1 MKKTLISLLS
11 VVTLTG
17 LLTVQ
22 PLLAATVVWSGA
34 DTNTGNFNWSDSL
47 NWSGGTPALANSIF
61 FNDPGTA
68 LAASNINNIVDA
80 NTSILALKI
89 GNTNGFHT
97 TLINSGVTLTVTN
110 TAAGNLVWVGTATD
124 NGASELVSATVTGIG
139 GHLAVSST
147 NVGSQMVVQQGGASG
162 SHNAKL
168 DLSGLDTFNLTSGR
182 LLVGGNSI
190 STPTGSPNASN
201 YCSGTLILAK
211 TNLIQLNGTT
221 TPALNVADA
230 VNNGANNLIQL
241 GQTNGLFIDTITI
254 AHTKGTATLQFNP
267 AYAGS
272 NPSLYLRGKSA
283 TRVSAMSIG
292 DMSGTSGSTSTSTGT
307 VDLSLGTV
315 DAQVNICYVG
325 RGETAAGNGAAT
337 GTLTLGAGVFN
348 VNTLDLGN
356 LLISTA
362 TGPATGTLNVN
373 TGGTLVVNTN
383 LALGY
388 NPGASSTAKGTLNIT
403 NGTVYANAITN
414 LGGNFNS
421 TINMAGGTLVVS
433 NTAGTPAAPIT
444 TVNLTSATLQVAAA
458 KTVANVSVS
467 SLNLADSSSVINV
480 SSIPVLFGYPSQ
492 FPLISFASLAG
503 GSTISLGTLPGTFQ
517 GYVSNDLAS
526 TIWVVVTNGPST
538 AKNDEWGGGVNSLWN
553 TTTLNWTNAGV
564 AVPYSENDSVTFD
577 DLGKTSSV
585 NLVTNHAPLGLIV
598 SNNVLNYSF
607 TGVGSVTGVVGLN
620 KQGAASLT
628 LAETGGDNFSG
639 GVVVGGGKVIL
650 DDANCAISGGVGITN
665 GATLQIGNNDTNGA
679 LPAGIL
685 DDEGTLAF
693 SRTDNILLATTIP
706 GGGGLTQNGNGTL
719 ILNSPVSYTGNTII
733 SKGTLALTNTVSLS
747 NSVSLLVSNATF
759 DVSGLAG
766 QTTILNSLT
775 VTNATFNVAIAGIQP
790 AISVVS
796 GFTAD
801 GILSVSNK
809 INVLALPAIASY
821 PSTLTVIQSAGIS
834 LTAGNFNFALGSLPA
849 GYAGSISESADQTS
863 VLLTLTSGPVGVRP
877 SVTWSGADV
886 SNSNTNW
893 SDRLNWQLPGAPTPA
908 DNVIFNNTAAVTASV
923 LSTPG
928 GGVAALSD
936 PENFNNIVDAN
947 FSLASLTYTNLGAT
961 YHNTAI
967 NSGDTLAITNS
978 LTVGGVDSGATAQT
992 GFVTVYGTQATL
1004 SFTNPAGS
1012 VSVWNGSG
1020 TLVGSQATLDM
1031 SALDNFTATASRLL
1045 VGASA
1050 GNTVNRPSGVLY
1062 LARTNAITAEY
1073 QSTTIDSGS
1082 TAADSAL
1089 VVGDCVSNPGNTSAI
1104 NLGQVNV
1111 FTLDSVGIGRQKSS
1125 ATLIFNSIYAN
1136 VAPYPSVIFQGFSAN
1151 AVTLFE
1157 IGNGGGNTGTTTLT
1171 ADANLTGGFV
1181 TAAITTLNVGR
1192 ASGGST
1198 GTGTTTGSLEFDA
1211 GTISAYTVNI
1221 GFQPVAN
1228 ASKIGVGTVSVNNNP
1243 TIGTNATL
1251 SVSGSLNLALNVNG
1265 SATAGTLNIS
1275 GGTVQAN
1282 AIAAGIN
1289 GAASTITLQ
1298 SGMLVITNF
1307 AGTPAAPLTTLNL
1320 NGGTLQLD
1328 VNGNAL
1334 VTNIVATTIS
1344 PSGTTTINIG
1354 AIANGLGLTTIP
1366 LMSYTGSDPF
1376 SSLVL
1381 GTLPAGFSG
1390 TLVDNAANSRID
1402 LSLTP
1407 PGSLA
1412 WVGAVG
1418 STLNGNWNFG
1428 NLNWKNLG
1436 APSAYADPEF
1446 AQFDDTASN
1455 SAVVLATT
1463 VSPSELNVAN
1473 NTLNYVFSGSG
1484 KISGAASVTKS
1495 GSGTLTL
1502 AGTGGDNFGGGIT
1515 VNNNGGKLILD
1526 NANSA
1531 MAGGTVIGSAATV
1544 QVGNN
1549 DANGDLPAG
1558 NVANNGTLLFAHA
1571 NNLAVPGMISGSGNL
1586 LQSGSGVL
1594 TLGGANS
1601 YSGGTLISGGT
1612 LQLAAFN
1619 TIANLPDPAAG
1630 TGPITNN
1637 SVLSITN
1644 GGGAPTYMLIT
1655 NTISGVGSIN
1665 LPQNEEINF
1674 SGPGS
1679 MSSFT
1684 GAINIPAG
1692 STLTAKGDISN
1703 TNVNLSASAI
1713 INVASGGT
1721 LWVANTGVSVPAT
1734 LNLAGPG
1741 NGEGWGALRVDTA
1754 GIYSGPV
1761 ILQGNATIGAQNNSG
1776 GTISGVISD
1785 GGHNYSVTKLGAQTV
1800 ILTGANTY
1808 SGGTIISNATLQI
1821 GNGLV
1826 NGTLPGNANIAV
1838 TNATLSFVVATNTAQ
1853 TCNGVISGPGSL
1865 YENGFGG
1872 TLNLNGMNTFT
1883 NGVAINAG
1891 ALWITNAA
1899 AFGSGPKLITIVN
1912 GTAGHPELHLNGV
1925 SGNILLPATLSFTT
1939 SWIGGGGSAGVLIN
1953 EAGNNEIDG
1962 SFNLFSGGG
1971 GSAFV
1976 VNGGTLKLA
1985 GNLAPTTTSR
1995 TVQLGGV
2002 GNGTVSGVIADNGTN
2017 ILTGVTVVGPGTW
2030 TLAGTNTYV
2039 TTTTVSG
2046 GRLLVNGAVSSG
2058 GVTVQ
2063 TSATF
2068 GGSGNAGGVT
2078 IVQSGGIIQGGDA
2091 NYSNTLAV
2099 AALNLGNTNN
2109 VTTYSRFTVATGGKV
2124 AATTLTVSGTN
2135 VVQILDPSLTVGTN
2149 TLFTYTG
2156 MIGGTNGFGGFQL
2169 GTLPSGVT
2177 AQLLNSGSAVR
2188 LAVTAVVTVNT
2199 NSPMLTNSLSGNT
2212 LTLSWPAD
2220 HLGWR
2225 LQAQTNSLNAGLGNN
2240 WSTWPN
2246 STNLTSVPIQ
2256 LNPANPTVF
2265 FRLVYP

>member
-1 MKKTLISLLS
+1 MKNPVTTCRIVVALTSLL
-11 VVTLTG
+11 V
-17 LLTVQ
+17 VQ
-22 PLLAATVVWSGA
+22 PLLAATVTWIGFDA
-34 DTNTGNFNWSDSL
+34 TNSINSNWSDNA
-47 NWSGGTPALANSIF
+47 NWSGGTPSSANNIL
-61 FNDPGTA
+61 FNDLG
-68 LAASNINNIVDA
+68 AAVAVSNIDNIVDA
-80 NTSILALKI
+80 NTTVLALKY
-89 GNTNGFHT
+89 GNTNNFHT
-97 TLINSGVTLTVTN
+97 TLINPGMTLTVTN
-110 TAAGNLVWVGTATD
+110 TAAGNLLFVGTGTD
-124 NGASELVSATVTGIG
+124 AGSTRIVDDTVTGIG

-147 NVGSQMVVQQGGASG
+147 NVGSVVVIQQGASAPG
-162 SHNAKL
+162 SHNATL
-168 DLSGLDTFNLTSGR
+168 DLSGLDTFNLTAGR
-182 LLVGGNSI
+182 LLVGGA
-190 STPTGSPNASN
+190 PGNAINPSN

-211 TNLIQLNGTT
+211 TNLIQLVGTT
-221 TPALNVADA
+221 TPTLNVADA
-230 VNNGANNLIQL
+230 VNNGANNLMQL
-241 GQTNGLFIDTITI
+241 GLTNGLLIDTITI

-267 AYAGS
+267 NFSAN
-272 NPSLYLRGKSA
+272 NPSLYLRGHSA
-283 TRVSAMSIG
+283 TRVSAISIG
-292 DMSGTSGSTSTSTGT
+292 DMSGTSGSSSTSTGT

-315 DAQVNICYVG
+315 DAQVSTCYVG
-325 RGETAAGNGAAT
+325 RGQTAAGTGSAT

-348 VNTLDLGN
+348 VNTLDLGD
-356 LLISTA
+356 LLINTA
-362 TGPATGTLNVN
+362 TGPATGTVNVN
-373 TGGTLVVNTN
+373 AGGTLVVNTN

-403 NGTVYANAITN
+403 SGTVYANAITN
-414 LGGNFNS
+414 LGGNFNA
-421 TINMAGGTLVVS
+421 TINMTGGTLVIS
-433 NTAGTPAAPIT
+433 NTAGTPSAPIT

-458 KTVANVSVS
+458 KTVANVSLS
-467 SLNLADSSSVINV
+467 SLNLADNSSVINV
-480 SSIPVLFGYPSQ
+480 SSIPVLFGYPTQ
-492 FPLISFASLAG
+492 LPLISYVSSVG
-503 GSTISLGTLPGTFQ
+503 GSTLNLGTLPGTFQ
-517 GYVSNDLAS
+517 GYISNDLAS
-526 TIWVVVTNGPST
+526 TIWVVITNGPST
-538 AKNDEWGGGVNSLWN
+538 AKADEWGGGVNSLWN

-577 DLGKTSSV
+577 DLGKTGAV
-585 NLVTNHAPLGLIV
+585 NLVTNHAPLGFIV
-598 SNNVLNYSF
+598 TNNVLNYNF
-607 TGVGSVTGVVGLN
+607 TGVGSITGVVGLN
-620 KQGAASLT
+620 KQGTATLT
-628 LAETGGDNFSG
+628 LAETGGDSFSG

-665 GATLQIGNNDTNGA
+665 TATLQIGNNDTNGT
-679 LPAGIL
+679 LPAGVL

-719 ILNSPVSYTGNTII
+719 TLNSPVSYTGNTII
-733 SKGTLALTNTVSLS
+733 SRGTLALTNTVSLS
-747 NSVSLLVSNATF
+747 NSVSILVSNATF
-759 DVSGLAG
+759 DVSGLGG
-766 QTTILNSLT
+766 QTTVLNSLT
-775 VTNATFNVAIAGIQP
+775 VTNATFNVAVAGIQP
-790 AISVVS
+790 PISVVS

-809 INVLALPAIASY
+809 INVLSLPAIASY
-821 PSTLTVIQSAGIS
+821 PVTLTVIQSASSIN
-834 LTAGNFNFALGSLPA
+834 LVAGHFNFTLGSLPA
-849 GYAGSISESADQTS
+849 GSTGFISESADQTS
-863 VLLTLTSGPVGVRP
+863 VLLTLTSGPLGVRP
-877 SVTWSGADV
+877 SVTWSGTDLP
-886 SNSNTNW
+886 NSNTNW

-908 DNVIFNNTAAVTASV
+908 DNVIFNNTAAVSASV
-923 LSTPG
+923 LSTLG
-928 GGVAALSD
+928 GGSAALSD
-936 PENFNNIVDAN
+936 PENINNIVNAN
-947 FSLASLTYTNLGAT
+947 FSIASLTYTNLAAT

-967 NSGDTLAITNS
+967 NSGDALAITNS

-992 GFVTVYGTQATL
+992 GFVTVYGIQATL
-1004 SFTNPAGS
+1004 SFTNPAGN

-1020 TLVGSQATLDM
+1020 TLAGSQATLDM

-1073 QSTTIDSGS
+1073 QSATIDSGS

-1089 VVGDCVSNPGNTSAI
+1089 VVGDCVSNAGSTSAM
-1104 NLGQVNV
+1104 NLGQVNM
-1111 FTLDSVGIGRQKSS
+1111 FTLDSIGIGRQKSS
-1125 ATLIFNSIYAN
+1125 ATLNFNSIYAN

-1221 GFQPVAN
+1221 GLQPAAN
-1228 ASKIGVGTVSVNNNP
+1228 ATKIGVGTISVNTNS
-1243 TIGTNATL
+1243 TIGANATL
-1251 SVSGSLNLALNVNG
+1251 SVSGNLNLALNVN
-1265 SATAGTLNIS
+1265 SASTAGTLNIS

-1282 AIAAGIN
+1282 AITAGIN

-1298 SGMLVITNF
+1298 GGTLVITNA

-1320 NGGTLQLD
+1320 NGGTLQLN

-1354 AIANGLGLTTIP
+1354 AIANGLGLSTIP
-1366 LMSYTGSDPF
+1366 LISYTGGDPF

-1381 GTLPAGFSG
+1381 GTLPAGFTG
-1390 TLVDNAANSRID
+1390 ALVDNAANGRID
-1402 LSLTP
+1402 LSITP
-1407 PGSLA
+1407 PGSLV

-1436 APSAYADPEF
+1436 VPTAYADPEF

-1463 VSPSELNVAN
+1463 VSPSEMNIAN

-1502 AGTGGDNFGGGIT
+1502 AGTGGDNFSGGIT

-1526 NANSA
+1526 NASSA
-1531 MAGGTVIGSAATV
+1531 PAGGTVIGSAATV

-1549 DANGDLPAG
+1549 DANGALPAG

-1571 NNLAVPGMISGSGNL
+1571 NSVSVPGMISGSGNL

-1594 TLGGANS
+1594 TLAGANS
-1601 YSGGTLISGGT
+1601 YSGGTLISSGT
-1612 LQLAAFN
+1612 LQLAAYN

-1644 GGGAPTYMLIT
+1644 GGGTPTYMLIT

-1684 GAINIPAG
+1684 GTINIPAG
-1692 STLTAKGDISN
+1692 STPTAKGDITA
-1703 TNVNLSASAI
+1703 TNVNLNASAI

-1721 LWVANTGVSVPAT
+1721 LWVANTGVSVPST
-1734 LNLAGPG
+1734 LNLSGPG

-1761 ILQGNATIGAQNNSG
+1761 NLQGNATVGAQNNSS

-1808 SGGTIISNATLQI
+1808 GGGTTISNATLQI
-1821 GNGLV
+1821 GNGVV

-1838 TNATLSFVVATNTAQ
+1838 TNTTLSFVVATNTTQ
-1853 TCNGVISGPGSL
+1853 TYNGVISGPGSF

-1872 TLNLNGMNTFT
+1872 TLNLNGLNTFT

-1891 ALWITNAA
+1891 AMWITNAA
-1899 AFGSGPKLITIVN
+1899 ALGSGPKLITIVN

-1962 SFNLFSGGG
+1962 NFNLFSGGG

-1995 TVQLGGV
+1995 TVQLGGA

-2039 TTTTVSG
+2039 TNTTVSG
-2046 GRLLVNGAVSSG
+2046 GRLLVNGAVGSG

-2063 TSATF
+2063 ASATL
-2068 GGSGNAGGVT
+2068 GGAGNVGGVT
-2078 IVQSGGIIQGGDA
+2078 TLQPGGIIQGGDA
-2091 NYSNTLAV
+2091 NYSNTLTV

-2109 VTTYSRFTVATGGKV
+2109 VTTYSRFTVAAGGKV
-2124 AATTLTVSGTN
+2124 ATTTLTVSGTN

-2156 MIGGTNGFGGFQL
+2156 TIGGTNGFGGFQL

-2177 AQLLNSGSAVR
+2177 AQLLNSGFAVK
-2188 LAVTAVVTVNT
+2188 LAVTSVVTVNT
-2199 NSPMLTNSLSGNT
+2199 NPPVLTNSLSGNT

-2225 LQAQTNSLNAGLGNN
+2225 LQAQTNSLNAGLGSN
-2240 WSTWPN
+2240 WFTWPN
-2246 STNLTSVPIQ
+2246 STNVTSVPIQ
-2256 LNPANPTVF
+2256 LNSANPTVF
-2265 FRLVYP
+2265 FRLTLP